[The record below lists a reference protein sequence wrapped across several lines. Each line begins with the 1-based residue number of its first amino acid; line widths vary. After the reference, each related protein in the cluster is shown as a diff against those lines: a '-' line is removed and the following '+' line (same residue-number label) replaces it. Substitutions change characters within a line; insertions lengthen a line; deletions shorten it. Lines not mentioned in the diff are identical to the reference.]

1 MNAIEAVIFVSE
13 SPVKEEE
20 LRRIFS
26 REDLPDWQATPE
38 EIATALE
45 LLKDKYTGFEH
56 AFELKEIG
64 GGLQFLTRKEFG
76 PLIRALLA
84 EKDKKRLSRAS
95 LETLSI
101 IAYRQPISKA
111 EIEYIRGVNCDYAIQ
126 KLLEKLLIETAGRS
140 DAPGKPL
147 LYKTSTYFMEYF
159 GINTLNDL
167 PKLQEIPADE
177 EAYQEQFRN
186 AFREEPEFSPESTET
201 DNSLEFGGEFSEIR
215 EETTR
220 VGTDGIELPEEIE
233 GEFSPGDGQ
242 TEEE

>member
-13 SPVKEEE
+13 SPVKEDE
-20 LRRIFS
+20 LVRIFS
-26 REDLPDWQATPE
+26 REDLPDWQASPE
-38 EIATALE
+38 EIQDALVALKEKYSGEDHAYE
-45 LLKDKYTGFEH
+45 LR
-56 AFELKEIG
+56 EIG
-64 GGLQFLTRKEFG
+64 GGYQFLTRKEFG
-76 PLIRALLA
+76 SLIRALLA
-84 EKDKKRLSRAS
+84 EKDKKRLSKAS

-147 LYKTSTYFMEYF
+147 LYKTSAYFMEYF
-159 GINTLNDL
+159 GINSLNDL

-186 AFREEPEFSPESTET
+186 AFREDPEYLPQPDET
-201 DNSLEFGGEFSEIR
+201 QGDEQSGR
-215 EETTR
+215 EEN
-220 VGTDGIELPEEIE
+220 GTELFDEEIS
-233 GEFSPGDGQ
+233 GTFNPGDRGE